1 MGFEAEGNIFSKSI
15 MYLISESPE
24 KHFINGF
31 WLKTNQYKL
40 KLSMSFIDVRTMV
53 QVVESLV

>member
-15 MYLISESPE
+15 MYLIIESPE

-40 KLSMSFIDVRTMV
+40 KLCMSFIDVRTIV
-53 QVVESLV
+53 